1 LRSFCYSTLIFGE
14 STEYFILLAKLKW
27 ELTMFSIDISS
38 FEDYVIM
45 ESETIST
52 PQMIVSYEWILE
64 NVEEKTTIASKMI
77 LFRGNRV
84 FRVGMKIYAK
94 SAVLFFM
101 AVDFSKTGMKVKDVK
116 VRGLSNVDP
125 ERMTQM
131 VEENI
136 GDGGSL
142 QLFTIPDLFVS
153 KVDETS
159 TLVETKLTLVF
170 RICIEGTD
178 PGYSYQL
185 SDRLAKDQL
194 WAALNNQQNLADV
207 ELIVKDKT
215 FFAHAAILAARSQL
229 FADEFEKKQ
238 PGINGPHNQIQID
251 GVEPSSVEKFLHFIY
266 TGEPKGT
273 LADEDLR
280 KLADRYGLT
289 TLSSLCKH
297 ALKKMDA
304 MQMENLRK
312 SLNSN
317 AEGLSSSKIM

>member
-1 LRSFCYSTLIFGE
+1 
-14 STEYFILLAKLKW
+14 
-27 ELTMFSIDISS
+27 
-38 FEDYVIM
+38 
-45 ESETIST
+45 
-52 PQMIVSYEWILE
+52 
-64 NVEEKTTIASKMI
+64 
-77 LFRGNRV
+77 
-84 FRVGMKIYAK
+84 
-94 SAVLFFM
+94 
-101 AVDFSKTGMKVKDVK
+101 
-116 VRGLSNVDP
+116 
-125 ERMTQM
+125 MTQM

-153 KVDETS
+153 KVDETDETS
-159 TLVETKLTLVF
+159 TLVETKLTIVF

-194 WAALNNQQNLADV
+194 WAALKNQQNLADV
-207 ELIVKDKT
+207 ELIVKDKS
-215 FFAHAAILAARSQL
+215 FPAHKAILAARSPV

-238 PGINGPHNQIQID
+238 PGRNGPHQIQID
-251 GVEPSSVEKFLHFIY
+251 GVEPSTCVNFLHFIY

-273 LADEDLR
+273 LADEDLL

-289 TLSSLCKH
+289 TLTRLCRF

-317 AEGLSSSKIM
+317 AQGLSSSKIM

>member
-1 LRSFCYSTLIFGE
+1 
-14 STEYFILLAKLKW
+14 
-27 ELTMFSIDISS
+27 
-38 FEDYVIM
+38 M

-52 PQMIVSYEWILE
+52 PQMIVSYEWSFE
-64 NVEEKTTIASKMI
+64 SVEKQTTRTIASKMI
-77 LFRGNRV
+77 SFRGNRV
-84 FRVGMKIYAK
+84 FRVGVKNHAQ

-116 VRGLSNVDP
+116 VHDGLDVVDP
-125 ERMTQM
+125 AIMTQM

-142 QLFTIPDLFVS
+142 QLFTINFVTRI
-153 KVDETS
+153 VDENR
-159 TLVETKLTLVF
+159 TLIDTNRTLLLVF

-194 WAALNNQQNLADV
+194 WAALKNQLHLADV
-207 ELIVKDKT
+207 EFVLTDKS
-215 FFAHAAILAARSQL
+215 FPAHKAILAARSYV

-238 PGINGPHNQIQID
+238 PGRNGPHQINID
-251 GVEPSSVEKFLHFIY
+251 GVEPSTCVNFLHFIY

-312 SLNSN
+312 CLNSN
-317 AEGLSSSKIM
+317 TEELSSSKIM

>member
-1 LRSFCYSTLIFGE
+1 
-14 STEYFILLAKLKW
+14 
-27 ELTMFSIDISS
+27 MFSIDISS

-194 WAALNNQQNLADV
+194 WAALQNQQNLADV

-215 FFAHAAILAARSQL
+215 FPAHKSILAARSQV
-229 FADEFEKKQ
+229 FADKFEKKH
-238 PGINGPHNQIQID
+238 PGINGPHQINID
-251 GVEPSSVEKFLHFIY
+251 GVESSTCVNFLHFVY

-312 SLNSN
+312 CLNSN